1 MKEDWHKTSLIKK
14 QLQQA
19 YRVKGEIKPHDVVR
33 RKNLPGSSNA
43 WRYRESNDDAD
54 GSKLNDGTALKLKLE
69 SFRFSKDAQVHLDD
83 EQYWNDD
90 RDNILNVDLFRIDLK
105 RLDSRITD
113 YDVNIDFI
121 QPILYTKADK
131 TRKSHGILRQQLSL
145 ITQNASPQIES
156 EFQGIAEMDKLQI
169 KDSHEQQQTLQQQ
182 QSPLHVSSPGSSQSQ
197 YQSTHSE
204 SADNSSSVSV
214 ASPLSSE
221 MQNSMSPVSPVSQQS
236 NLQVSQQQQI
246 MEKTGQV
253 SAEQKKRPS
262 VLQDVD
268 PEEWL
273 DDLLG

>member
-33 RKNLPGSSNA
+33 RKHLPGSSNA
-43 WRYRESNDDAD
+43 WRYREGGGDDDAD

-69 SFRFSKDAQVHLDD
+69 SFRFSKDAHVHLDD

-90 RDNILNVDLFRIDLK
+90 RDNILNVDLYRIDFK
-105 RLDSRITD
+105 RLDSLITD
-113 YDVNIDFI
+113 YDVNVDFI
-121 QPILYTKADK
+121 QPILYAKVDK
-131 TRKSHGILRQQLSL
+131 TRKSHGILRQQLSQV
-145 ITQNASPQIES
+145 TQNASPQIES
-156 EFQGIAEMDKLQI
+156 DVQGIAEMDKLQI
-169 KDSHEQQQTLQQQ
+169 RDSHEQQQTLQQQ
-182 QSPLHVSSPGSSQSQ
+182 SPLHASSPGSSQSQ

-214 ASPLSSE
+214 TSPLGSE
-221 MQNSMSPVSPVSQQS
+221 MQNSMSPVSQQS
-236 NLQVSQQQQI
+236 NQQQTQQQQI
-246 MEKTGQV
+246 VEKTGQV

>member
-54 GSKLNDGTALKLKLE
+54 GSKLNDGSALKLKLE

-105 RLDSRITD
+105 RLDSLITD
-113 YDVNIDFI
+113 YDVDVDFI

-131 TRKSHGILRQQLSL
+131 TRKSHGILRQQLTL
-145 ITQNASPQIES
+145 VTQNASPQIES

-169 KDSHEQQQTLQQQ
+169 KDSHEQQQTLQL
-182 QSPLHVSSPGSSQSQ
+182 QSPLHASSPGSSQSQ

-214 ASPLSSE
+214 TSPLGSE
-221 MQNSMSPVSPVSQQS
+221 MQNSMSPVSQQS
-236 NLQVSQQQQI
+236 DQQVSQQQQI
-246 MEKTGQV
+246 VEKTGQV